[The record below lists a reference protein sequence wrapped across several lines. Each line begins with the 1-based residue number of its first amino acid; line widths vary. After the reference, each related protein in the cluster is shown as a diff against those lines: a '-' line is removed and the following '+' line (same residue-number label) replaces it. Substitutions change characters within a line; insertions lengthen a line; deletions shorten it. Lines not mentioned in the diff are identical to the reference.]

1 MDIDQ
6 LYEKVQSGVM
16 SREEF
21 RKALSM
27 RYLET
32 TGKAI
37 LDSNREL
44 RTGIPEIVYGEYKT
58 LEQVVDIIDAKLQE
72 KKRVMV
78 SRFPDNNQL
87 AEKIKDKYAL
97 TYGINLLIAGSL
109 PETGP
114 PVAVI
119 SGGAADHPL
128 AEEADLT
135 LRGLGV
141 TPLTYEDRGVAHP
154 TRVIDALS
162 EIMPEQPRVIIVIA
176 GMEASL
182 ATFVS
187 SLVPLPV
194 IGVPSSV
201 GYGFRANETA
211 LHSMLA
217 SCTPNLTVVN
227 VDGALRAAVVA
238 SLIARQDKA

>member
-1 MDIDQ
+1 MDIEQ
-6 LYEKVQSGVM
+6 LYDKVQQGSL

-21 RKALSM
+21 RKFLSM
-27 RYLET
+27 SYMET
-32 TGKAI
+32 SGKAI

-58 LEQVVDIIDAKLQE
+58 LAQVVDILKAKLQE
-72 KKRVMV
+72 KKRVLV
-78 SRFPDNNQL
+78 SRFPDN
-87 AEKIKDKYAL
+87 AAL
-97 TYGINLLIAGSL
+97 SSAIQDAYKVTYGERLLIAGSL
-109 PETGP
+109 PH
-114 PVAVI
+114 PVAEIAVI

-128 AEEADLT
+128 AEEAGLA
-135 LRGLGV
+135 LRGLGIE
-141 TPLTYEDRGVAHP
+141 PLMYEDRGIAHP
-154 TRVIDALS
+154 TRVIDALK
-162 EIMPEQPRVIIVIA
+162 EAMPHNPRAIIVIA

-194 IGVPSSV
+194 IGVPAAV
-201 GYGFRANETA
+201 GYGYRAEETA

-227 VDGALRAAVVA
+227 VEGAMRAAVVA
-238 SLIARQDKA
+238 SLIAKQNH